1 MGFDDFGV
9 AGGGGGGG
17 GGSGGRACVFG
28 EAVVL
33 DCCPSSTTKRIGGG
47 GHYDAVF
54 FPTLCKY
61 VVANAAS
68 PGKKSGQL
76 RINAFQSIFCR
87 RMSLLVPISKIM
99 IKYKHDTVPKTV
111 DNVSYHAYPTSCVLQ
126 PIRRV

>member
-17 GGSGGRACVFG
+17 GSGGSVCVFG

-54 FPTLCKY
+54 FPLIMQICGRKH
-61 VVANAAS
+61 S
-68 PGKKSGQL
+68 QKSGQL
-76 RINAFQSIFCR
+76 RINASQSIFCR
-87 RMSLLVPISKIM
+87 RMSLLVPISKITT
-99 IKYKHDTVPKTV
+99 K
-111 DNVSYHAYPTSCVLQ
+111 
-126 PIRRV
+126 